1 MAQPPKSAKM
11 LGFMR
16 SQEECERALKV
27 AERVAR
33 DAGAVVMRGWRSGG
47 SISHKGRFDLLTEHD
62 LRSEQLIR
70 AELVRAFPGHRIV
83 GEETAETGDGDLV
96 WYVDPIDGTTNFA
109 HGHPFFCVSIALYD
123 GAEGLAG
130 VVHAPALKTTWKAA
144 KHMGAFRNGE
154 LCKVSTRAT
163 LEQALCATGFPYDR
177 WTKPLDNR
185 EELSLFLRRTRG
197 IRRCGSAAIDLCL
210 VADGTYDIYW
220 EQGLNAWDMCAGAL
234 MVLEAG
240 GQLSSYE
247 GRKADP
253 RSGELIASNGL
264 LHDAAVRTVREA
276 RYKLEGQKP

>member
-1 MAQPPKSAKM
+1 MQ
-11 LGFMR
+11 GFMR
-16 SQEECERALKV
+16 TREERERALGL
-27 AERVAR
+27 AEQIAR
-33 DAGAVVMRGWRSGG
+33 DAGALVMQGWRSVG

-70 AELVRAFPGHRIV
+70 TELERAFPGHRIV
-83 GEETAETGDGDLV
+83 GEETAETGDGELV

-109 HGHPFFCVSIALYD
+109 HGHPFFCVSIALYE
-123 GAEGLAG
+123 GADGLAG
-130 VVHAPALKTTWKAA
+130 VVHAPALKTTWRAA
-144 KHMGAFRNGE
+144 KDLGAFRNGE
-154 LCKVSTRAT
+154 LCEVSTRAT
-163 LEQALCATGFPYDR
+163 LEEALCATGFPYDR
-177 WTKPLDNR
+177 WTKPDNNR
-185 EELSLFLRRTRG
+185 QELSLFLRRTRG

-240 GQLSSYE
+240 GKLSKYDGE
-247 GRKADP
+247 KADP
-253 RSGELIASNGL
+253 RSGKLIASNGL